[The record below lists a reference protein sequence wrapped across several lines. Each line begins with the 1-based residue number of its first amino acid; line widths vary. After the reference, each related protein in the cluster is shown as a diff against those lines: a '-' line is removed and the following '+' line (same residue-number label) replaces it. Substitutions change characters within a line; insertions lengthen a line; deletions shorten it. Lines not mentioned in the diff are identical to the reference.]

1 MKKFEVPEHYR
12 SNILGRI
19 KEIRK
24 INDPRKKDHSPF
36 VFQVGKTEFV
46 IPRHFGFCYGVEN
59 AIEIAFRT
67 VAENPGKRIFL
78 LGEMIHNPQVN
89 EDLLAEGIQFLV
101 DNHGT
106 RLVDFS
112 TLSSDDIVITPAFG
126 TTVEMAAELAQL
138 GVHLERYNTT
148 CPFVEKVWKRSAE
161 LGNRGYTLVVHGKY
175 LHEETRATFSHAA
188 ETGPVVVVR
197 NRKEAELLAKYIRK
211 ELSDEQFE
219 IDFANKYSSGFV
231 ASRDLRKIGVVNQTT
246 MLASETQ
253 EIAAYLK
260 DVVVEMYGE
269 EATTDTR
276 DTLCYAT
283 NDNQNATIGVLES
296 GAHLAVVV
304 GGFNSSNTIQI
315 ATILGEKMPVYFV
328 RNSEDFMSPEKAIV
342 FNTKTLNEQEISP
355 SIFQQENLKMI
366 VSSGASCP
374 DKIVDHVIQR
384 IIELRGETESVESA
398 LKGRI

>member
-12 SNILGRI
+12 STILGRI

-24 INDPRKKDHSPF
+24 LNDPRKKDHTPF
-36 VFQVGKTEFV
+36 VFQVGKTEII

-67 VAENPGKRIFL
+67 VTENPGKRIFL

-101 DNHGT
+101 DNHGS
-106 RLVDFS
+106 RLLDFS

-126 TTVEMAAELAQL
+126 TTLEMAAELAQL
-138 GVHLERYNTT
+138 GVQLERYNTT
-148 CPFVEKVWKRSAE
+148 CPFVERVWKRSAE

-175 LHEETRATFSHAA
+175 LHEETRATFSHAS
-188 ETGPVVVVR
+188 ETGPVIVVR
-197 NRKEAELLAKYIRK
+197 NRKEAELLGKYIRR
-211 ELSDEQFE
+211 EFSEEQFQ
-219 IDFANKYSSGFV
+219 IDFANKYSNGFSV
-231 ASRDLRKIGVVNQTT
+231 SRDLKKIGVVNQTT

-253 EIAAYLK
+253 EIAAYLR
-260 DVVVEMYGE
+260 DIVVEMYGE

-283 NDNQNATIGVLES
+283 NDNQNATLGVLES
-296 GAHLAVVV
+296 GAQLGVVV

-315 ATILGEKMPVYFV
+315 ATILGQNMPVYFV
-328 RNSEDFMSPEKAIV
+328 RNSDDLISNQKATV
-342 FNTKTLNEQEISP
+342 FNFSLLKEEEIVP
-355 SIFQQENLKMI
+355 SLLFAENLKL
-366 VSSGASCP
+366 VVTSGASCP
-374 DKIVDHVIQR
+374 DKTVDLVIQK
-384 IIELRGETESVESA
+384 IMSLRGESESVESA
-398 LKGRI
+398 LEGRI

>member
-24 INDPRKKDHSPF
+24 VNDPRKKDHSPF
-36 VFQVGKTEFV
+36 VFQIGKTEFV

-89 EDLLAEGIQFLV
+89 EDLIAEGIQFLV

-106 RLVDFS
+106 RLIDFS
-112 TLSSDDIVITPAFG
+112 TLTSDDIVITPAFG
-126 TTVEMAAELAQL
+126 TTVEMTAELAQL

-219 IDFANKYSSGFV
+219 IDFAKKYSSGFV
-231 ASRDLRKIGVVNQTT
+231 ASRDLKKIGVVNQTT

-260 DVVVEMYGE
+260 EIVMEMYGE
-269 EATTDTR
+269 EATADTR

-296 GAHLAVVV
+296 GAQLAIVV

-328 RNSEDFMSPEKAIV
+328 RNAGDLISLEKAIV
-342 FNTKTLNEQEISP
+342 FNSKTLNEEEITP
-355 SIFQQENLKMI
+355 SILQQENLKI
-366 VSSGASCP
+366 VITSGASCP
-374 DKIVDHVIQR
+374 DKIVDYVIQR
-384 IIELRGETESVESA
+384 ILELRGETTSVESA
-398 LKGRI
+398 LEGRI

>member
-24 INDPRKKDHSPF
+24 VNDPRKKDHTPF
-36 VFQVGKTEFV
+36 VFQVGRTEFV

-89 EDLLAEGIQFLV
+89 EDLIAEGIQFLV

-112 TLSSDDIVITPAFG
+112 TLSSEDIVITPAFG

-219 IDFANKYSSGFV
+219 IDFANKYSNGFV

-260 DVVVEMYGE
+260 DIVVEMYGE
-269 EATTDTR
+269 DATTDTR

-296 GAHLAVVV
+296 GAQLAVVV

-328 RNSEDFMSPEKAIV
+328 RNASDFISREEAVV
-342 FNTKTLNEQEISP
+342 FNSKTLKEEEISP
-355 SIFQQENLKMI
+355 SLLQQEHLKI
-366 VSSGASCP
+366 VVTSGASCP

-398 LKGRI
+398 LEGRI

>member
-24 INDPRKKDHSPF
+24 VNDPRKKDHSPF

-126 TTVEMAAELAQL
+126 TTVEMAAELAKL

-161 LGNRGYTLVVHGKY
+161 LGTRGYTLVVHGKY

-197 NRKEAELLAKYIRK
+197 NRKEAELLTKYIRK

-260 DVVVEMYGE
+260 DVVVEMYGD

-296 GAHLAVVV
+296 GAQLAIVV

-328 RNSEDFMSPEKAIV
+328 RNSDDFMSLEKAIV
-342 FNTKTLNEQEISP
+342 FNSKTLKEEEIAP
-355 SIFQQENLKMI
+355 LLLQQENLKI
-366 VSSGASCP
+366 VVTSGASCP
-374 DKIVDHVIQR
+374 DKIVDQVIQR

-398 LKGRI
+398 LEGRI

>member
-24 INDPRKKDHSPF
+24 VNDPRKKDHTPF
-36 VFQVGKTEFV
+36 VFQVGRTEFV

-89 EDLLAEGIQFLV
+89 EDLIAEGIQFLV

-112 TLSSDDIVITPAFG
+112 TLSSEDIVITPAFG
-126 TTVEMAAELAQL
+126 TTVEMAAELAEL

-219 IDFANKYSSGFV
+219 IDFANKYSNGFV

-260 DVVVEMYGE
+260 DIVVEMYGE

-296 GAHLAVVV
+296 GAQLAVVV

-328 RNSEDFMSPEKAIV
+328 RNASDFISREEAVV
-342 FNTKTLNEQEISP
+342 FNSKTLKEEEISP
-355 SIFQQENLKMI
+355 SLLQQEHLKI
-366 VSSGASCP
+366 VVTSGASCP

-398 LKGRI
+398 LEGRI

>member
-24 INDPRKKDHSPF
+24 VNDPRKKDHTPF

-67 VAENPGKRIFL
+67 VTENPGKRIFL

-89 EDLLAEGIQFLV
+89 EDLIAEGIQFLV

-112 TLSSDDIVITPAFG
+112 TLSSEDIVITPAFG
-126 TTVEMAAELAQL
+126 TTVEMAAELAEL

-219 IDFANKYSSGFV
+219 IDFANKYSNGFV

-260 DVVVEMYGE
+260 DIVVEMYGE

-296 GAHLAVVV
+296 GAQLAVVV

-328 RNSEDFMSPEKAIV
+328 RNASDFISREEAVV
-342 FNTKTLNEQEISP
+342 FNSKTLKKEEISP
-355 SIFQQENLKMI
+355 SLLQQEHLKI
-366 VSSGASCP
+366 VVTSGASCP

-398 LKGRI
+398 LEGRI

>member
-24 INDPRKKDHSPF
+24 VNDPRKKDHTPF

-89 EDLLAEGIQFLV
+89 EDLIAEGIQFLV

-112 TLSSDDIVITPAFG
+112 TLSAEDIVITPAFG
-126 TTVEMAAELAQL
+126 TTVEMTVELAQL

-231 ASRDLRKIGVVNQTT
+231 ASRDLQKIGVVNQTT

-260 DVVVEMYGE
+260 DIVVEMYGE

-296 GAHLAVVV
+296 GAQLAVVV

-328 RNSEDFMSPEKAIV
+328 RNAGDFISREEAVV
-342 FNTKTLNEQEISP
+342 FNSKTLKEEEISP
-355 SIFQQENLKMI
+355 SLLQQENLKI
-366 VSSGASCP
+366 VVTSGASCP

-398 LKGRI
+398 LEGRI

>member
-24 INDPRKKDHSPF
+24 VNDPRKKDHTPF
-36 VFQVGKTEFV
+36 VFQVGRTEFV

-78 LGEMIHNPQVN
+78 LGEMIHNPKVN
-89 EDLLAEGIQFLV
+89 EDLIAEGIQFLV

-112 TLSSDDIVITPAFG
+112 TLSSEDIVITPAFG
-126 TTVEMAAELAQL
+126 TTVEMAAELAEL

-219 IDFANKYSSGFV
+219 IDFANKYSNGFV

-260 DVVVEMYGE
+260 DIVVEMYGE

-296 GAHLAVVV
+296 GAQLAVVV

-328 RNSEDFMSPEKAIV
+328 RNASDFISREEAVV
-342 FNTKTLNEQEISP
+342 FNSKTLKEEEIST
-355 SIFQQENLKMI
+355 SLLQQEHLKI
-366 VSSGASCP
+366 VVTSGASCP

-398 LKGRI
+398 LEGRI

>member
-12 SNILGRI
+12 STILGRI

-24 INDPRKKDHSPF
+24 LNDPRKKDHTPF
-36 VFQVGKTEFV
+36 VIQVGKTELV

-67 VAENPGKRIFL
+67 VTENPGKRIFL

-101 DNHGT
+101 DNQGT

-126 TTVEMAAELAQL
+126 TTVQLAAELAEL
-138 GVHLERYNTT
+138 GVQLERYNTT

-188 ETGPVVVVR
+188 ETGPVVIVR
-197 NRKEAELLAKYIRK
+197 NRKETELLAKYIRR
-211 ELSDEQFE
+211 ELSDEQFQ
-219 IDFANKYSSGFV
+219 IDFENKFSNGFN
-231 ASRDLRKIGVVNQTT
+231 ASRDLQKIGVVNQTT

-283 NDNQNATIGVLES
+283 NDNQNATKGVLEC
-296 GAHLAVVV
+296 GAQLAVVV

-315 ATILGEKMPVYFV
+315 ATILAERMPVYFV
-328 RNSEDFMSPEKAIV
+328 RNSDDFISLEKAIV
-342 FNTKTLNEQEISP
+342 FNSKTLRVEEIVP
-355 SIFQQENLKMI
+355 SVLLQENLKI
-366 VSSGASCP
+366 VVTSGASCP
-374 DKIVDHVIQR
+374 DKTVDLVIQK
-384 IIELRGETESVESA
+384 IMSLRGESESVEAA
-398 LKGRI
+398 LEGRI